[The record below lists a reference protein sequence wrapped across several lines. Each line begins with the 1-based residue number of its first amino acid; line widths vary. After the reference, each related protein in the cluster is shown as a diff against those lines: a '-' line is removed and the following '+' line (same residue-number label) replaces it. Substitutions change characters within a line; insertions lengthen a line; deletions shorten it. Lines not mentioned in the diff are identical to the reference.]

1 MDLGFKLVGL
11 VLILV
16 IGFRISKIIIK
27 LLNKGKGFNKLEK
40 SVRTFVLSFVNIAL
54 KVFIFVTA
62 LSYIGVP
69 MTSILTVV
77 GTATL
82 AIGLALQG
90 GLTNMVGGILILVFK
105 PFKIGDYIETG
116 DSSGTVQEISI
127 FYTTL
132 TTPNNQ
138 RIVIPNGPLSN
149 QSITNYSYNSDRKLE
164 LKFSVGYNSDIDKV
178 KKVIKDVIDKED
190 TVIKDKEIF
199 IRLTAQADS
208 ALIFTVR
215 VWAKNSDYWNL
226 NFNLQEKIK
235 TAFDENNIEIPYPQL
250 DVHIEN
256 SDANRHFKGV
266 YFLLIICSIYI
277 FNYMKICF

>member
-1 MDLGFKLVGL
+1 MDHAAQKIIEGLVDLGFKLVGL

-54 KVFIFVTA
+54 KVLIFVTA

-127 FYTTL
+127 
-132 TTPNNQ
+132 
-138 RIVIPNGPLSN
+138 
-149 QSITNYSYNSDRKLE
+149 
-164 LKFSVGYNSDIDKV
+164 
-178 KKVIKDVIDKED
+178 
-190 TVIKDKEIF
+190 
-199 IRLTAQADS
+199 
-208 ALIFTVR
+208 
-215 VWAKNSDYWNL
+215 
-226 NFNLQEKIK
+226 
-235 TAFDENNIEIPYPQL
+235 
-250 DVHIEN
+250 
-256 SDANRHFKGV
+256 
-266 YFLLIICSIYI
+266 
-277 FNYMKICF
+277 

>member
-1 MDLGFKLVGL
+1 MDHAAQKIIEGLVDLGFKLVGL

-54 KVFIFVTA
+54 KVLIFVTA
-62 LSYIGVP
+62 LSYVGVP

-250 DVHIEN
+250 DVHIE
-256 SDANRHFKGV
+256 K
-266 YFLLIICSIYI
+266 
-277 FNYMKICF
+277 